1 MSQKNHKMSII
12 SFLGLGPVFDVD
24 PLFGSTDEEMELL
37 YERYLAG
44 DTSLPPEVI
53 AEFDM
58 IKNNAPPSIDN
69 QKGTIR
75 INGPPPPYEDVEKGL
90 PMTKPKH
97 VVYVPTDSKQKSSN
111 DEIKK

>member
-1 MSQKNHKMSII
+1 MSII

-69 QKGTIR
+69 QKGTIK

-90 PMTKPKH
+90 PVSKPKH
-97 VVYVPTDSKQKSSN
+97 IVYVPTGKQKSSK
-111 DEIKK
+111 EEAIKK

>member
-1 MSQKNHKMSII
+1 MSII

-69 QKGTIR
+69 QKGTIK
-75 INGPPPPYEDVEKGL
+75 INGPPPPYEDVEKGTHV
-90 PMTKPKH
+90 TKPKH
-97 VVYVPTDSKQKSSN
+97 VVYVPSGSKEKCSKK
-111 DEIKK
+111 DDIKK